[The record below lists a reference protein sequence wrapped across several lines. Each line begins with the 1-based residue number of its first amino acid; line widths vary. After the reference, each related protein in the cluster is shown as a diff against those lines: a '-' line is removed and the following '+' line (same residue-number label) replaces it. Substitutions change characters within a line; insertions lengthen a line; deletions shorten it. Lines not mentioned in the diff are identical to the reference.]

1 MIDIV
6 DYLTFTLTGMQGQ
19 IWTEVT
25 RTVENFEYM
34 IFPRM
39 LALAERAW
47 HKASWENTADVIK
60 RNTEKDNDWEEFAN
74 ALGSKELA
82 RLDELGIMYALRP
95 PGARYIIAWSSPYFD
110 VVLFFLRMNSNNY
123 FVNVSSKFP
132 NNRQTKLKLQF
143 LVSELYKLRQG
154 TSLTNSY

>member
-1 MIDIV
+1 
-6 DYLTFTLTGMQGQ
+6 MQGQ

-82 RLDELGIMYALRP
+82 RLDELGIMYAIRP
-95 PGARYIIAWSSPYFD
+95 PGGR
-110 VVLFFLRMNSNNY
+110 
-123 FVNVSSKFP
+123 
-132 NNRQTKLKLQF
+132 
-143 LVSELYKLRQG
+143 
-154 TSLTNSY
+154 